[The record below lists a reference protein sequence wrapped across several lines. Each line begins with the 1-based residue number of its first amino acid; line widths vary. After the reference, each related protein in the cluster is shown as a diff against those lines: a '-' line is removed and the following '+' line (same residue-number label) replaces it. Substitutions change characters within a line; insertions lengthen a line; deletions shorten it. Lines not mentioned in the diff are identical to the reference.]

1 MNDLGDD
8 LSAASVLGLR
18 ELRLLLTPLVVSS
31 LQDQGV
37 YLIRL
42 TLDLFDEER
51 DELINCILVIVQD
64 GLERSS
70 RRLLHVRHAVLL
82 QGGLLIRLNLLNEAL
97 LLLVQQVLQLQAEL
111 GKLGCDAL
119 KGFRLQTVH
128 IFVDLLDFSEVLIP
142 GHIQS
147 LLKRH
152 LNVQQVTLECQD
164 EIGELFFLRLVV
176 VRVIS
181 AIILV
186 SSFVNVA

>member
-64 GLERSS
+64 GLERGS
-70 RRLLHVRHAVLL
+70 RRLLHVRHAVFL

-111 GKLGCDAL
+111 GKLGRDAL

-152 LNVQQVTLECQD
+152 LDVQQVTLECQD

-181 AIILV
+181 AILL
-186 SSFVNVA
+186 

>member
-1 MNDLGDD
+1 LNDLGDD

-18 ELRLLLTPLVVSS
+18 ELRLLLTPLVVSP

-64 GLERSS
+64 GLERGS

-152 LNVQQVTLECQD
+152 LDVQQVTLECQN
-164 EIGELFFLRLVV
+164 EIGELVFLRLVV